1 MNESGM
7 RESPGMNEPKAAGP
21 SATAGAQ
28 PGPSQAAGGAD
39 RDALALLVRQRM
51 DHEVSLLSQ
60 RTTWIVMAQ
69 SFLFTA
75 FAAAAG
81 GAADDQAATHF
92 GRMLSRLVGLLPWTA
107 IGCIVS
113 YYVSA
118 CSALFVLAKLRESM
132 NASDPNVEAALLG
145 PKLSTLGGHVAPM
158 VLPLVFLATWAA
170 VLVTR

>member
-1 MNESGM
+1 
-7 RESPGMNEPKAAGP
+7 MNEPKP
-21 SATAGAQ
+21 SGRGATTEAEGGQ
-28 PGPSQAAGGAD
+28 PRAIDTTDRKD

-69 SFLFTA
+69 AFLFTA

-81 GAADDQAATHF
+81 GAADQAETHY
-92 GRMLSRLVGLLPWTA
+92 GRMLSRLVGLLPWTG
-107 IGCIVS
+107 IGCIIS

-118 CSALFVLAKLRESM
+118 CSALFVLAKLR
-132 NASDPNVEAALLG
+132 ASLDTKDPSVEATLLG
-145 PKLSTLGGHVAPM
+145 PRLSTFGGHVAPL
-158 VLPLVFLATWAA
+158 VLPLVFLATWTA

>member
-1 MNESGM
+1 MQESVGITNE
-7 RESPGMNEPKAAGP
+7 RTPPGLCAPVAAE
-21 SATAGAQ
+21 AGEARA
-28 PGPSQAAGGAD
+28 PNGTD

-51 DHEVSLLSQ
+51 DHELSLLSQ
-60 RTTWIVMAQ
+60 RTTWVVMAQ
-69 SFLFTA
+69 AFLFTA

-81 GAADDQAATHF
+81 GAAEQASTHY

-118 CSALFVLAKLRESM
+118 WSALFVLAKLRDSM
-132 NASDPNVEAALLG
+132 NASDPNVEAALVG
-145 PKLSTLGGHVAPM
+145 PKTSRIGGHVASV
-158 VLPLVFLATWAA
+158 VLPLVFLATWTA